1 MVRIFLAACFSLLLV
16 GLQQESLIHALQ
28 HDRARMADARDVTVQ
43 TPNDAPCLLCSLLAG
58 GTHAVASAD
67 HAAPEFAS
75 IIMVAAWAGNAIAAA
90 APVYY
95 ASRAPPLVL

>member
-1 MVRIFLAACFSLLLV
+1 MVRILLAACFSLLVV

-43 TPNDAPCLLCSLLAG
+43 APGDGPCVLCALLAG

-67 HAAPEFAS
+67 AGTSESTSA
-75 IIMVAAWAGNAIAAA
+75 IMVAAWVGNTIPAA